1 MGATWFFKTANYQSG
16 KVYIIRGLLLSGFVL
31 NRSVFGYHGPR
42 MHLCRIR
49 SGCNRHLCW
58 RDNSG
63 ESLVCLV
70 KVAKCLTFLFIFKSI
85 PYNGYYHQAV
95 PVYRKPLR
103 QAEKE
108 QQQDLSKV
116 PGKPGIDYPL
126 YHTVPETSFSC
137 HHVPAIPGIYANVE
151 TGCQVMQQNG
161 TKV

>member
-1 MGATWFFKTANYQSG
+1 MYVTC
-16 KVYIIRGLLLSGFVL
+16 GLLLSGFML
-31 NRSVFGYHGPR
+31 NRSVFDYHGPCVD
-42 MHLCRIR
+42 LCRILSVR
-49 SGCNRHLCW
+49 NRHLCW
-58 RDNSG
+58 RYNSG
-63 ESLVCLV
+63 ESFVYLE
-70 KVAKCLTFLFIFKSI
+70 KAAKCLKFSFIFKSY
-85 PYNGYYHQAV
+85 PYNAYYQTE

-151 TGCQVMQQNG
+151 TGCQVINMMEQ
-161 TKV
+161 K

>member
-1 MGATWFFKTANYQSG
+1 MYVTC
-16 KVYIIRGLLLSGFVL
+16 GLLLSGFVA
-31 NRSVFGYHGPR
+31 NRSVFDYHGPCV
-42 MHLCRIR
+42 HLCRIL
-49 SGCNRHLCW
+49 SGRNRHLCW

-63 ESLVCLV
+63 ESLVCLE
-70 KVAKCLTFLFIFKSI
+70 KAAKCLTFSFKSI
-85 PYNGYYHQAV
+85 PYNAYYQAV

-151 TGCQVMQQNG
+151 TGCQVITQHNG
-161 TKV
+161 TKVKQIFGTFVLKF